1 MKRLLTTLPLL
12 AAIAVVG
19 YSAVQQPDRPGFTTT
34 ATDARELL
42 PVQMLPPGH
51 PPVEQWV
58 PVLPEGHPP
67 LVQRNPHLPEGH
79 PPIPGY
85 AGECPRFRGRAG
97 GNTDEPTADAQEL
110 IST

>member
-12 AAIAVVG
+12 AALAVVS
-19 YSAVQQPDRPGFTTT
+19 YSAVQQPDRPGFTLR
-34 ATDARELL
+34 AADGGQVR

-51 PPVEQWV
+51 PAVEQWM
-58 PVLPEGHPP
+58 PTLPEGHPP
-67 LVQRNPHLPEGH
+67 LTQRNPHLPEGH

-85 AGECPRFRGRAG
+85 AGECPGLRGRAG
-97 GNTDEPTADAQEL
+97 GNTDASTVDAQEL